1 MRKDY
6 YRLVMQ
12 WMCYQQCK
20 EADMV
25 TTKDTWSP
33 YGVALQSR
41 LMIGTALYP
50 SPAIM
55 QQAIR
60 ASGAE
65 VVTVSL
71 RRQSPSAK
79 GGDSIWQVIRDLGLR
94 LLPNTAG
101 CHSAKE
107 AIALAQMARELFATD
122 WIKLEVIGDDYNLQP
137 DPFGLLEAADVLV
150 KLGFKVFPYCT
161 DDLVLC
167 QRLLDAGCEVL
178 MPWGAPIG
186 TGQGLLNPYAL
197 RTLRERLPDVP
208 LIVDAGIGTPA
219 HAVAAMELGFDGV
232 LLNTAVAQAAD
243 PVLMAAAFGEAIA
256 AGRKGY
262 CAGVM
267 AARQTAQPSTPTL
280 GMPFWHQDSGS

>member
-1 MRKDY
+1 MTVAHHDS
-6 YRLVMQ
+6 
-12 WMCYQQCK
+12 
-20 EADMV
+20 
-25 TTKDTWSP
+25 WSP
-33 YGVALQSR
+33 YGVALNSR
-41 LMIGTALYP
+41 VMLGSALYP

-71 RRQSPSAK
+71 RRQSPEA
-79 GGDSIWQVIRDLGLR
+79 GGGESIWQCIRELGLHV
-94 LLPNTAG
+94 LPNTAG

-107 AIALAQMARELFATD
+107 AVTLAQMTREVFETD

-137 DPFGLLEAADVLV
+137 DPFGLLEATAALV

-197 RTLRERLPDVP
+197 RTLRERLPDTP

-232 LLNTAVAQAAD
+232 LLNTAVAQATD
-243 PVLMAAAFGEAIA
+243 PVLMASAFGEAVI

-262 CAGVM
+262 CAGAM
-267 AARQTAQPSTPTL
+267 PARQTAQPSTPTL
-280 GMPFWHQDSGS
+280 GMPFWHQDHS